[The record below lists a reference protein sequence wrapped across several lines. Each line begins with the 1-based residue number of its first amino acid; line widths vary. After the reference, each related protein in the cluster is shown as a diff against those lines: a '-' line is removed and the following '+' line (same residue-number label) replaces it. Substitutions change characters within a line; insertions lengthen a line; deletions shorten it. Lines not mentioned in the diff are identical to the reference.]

1 MSNDPTAIAPPLC
14 ELCTK
19 PILKDIT
26 ARSWNDGVAHS
37 WCREIALADTA
48 LCEICD
54 KEIEGKDG
62 VIAKHYEGPV
72 HAHCASRSSL

>member
-1 MSNDPTAIAPPLC
+1 MSHGSEQIDPPLC

-19 PILKDIT
+19 PVT
-26 ARSWNDGVAHS
+26 RVESARAWNDGVAH
-37 WCREIALADTA
+37 ALCVEVAKADTA

-62 VIAKHYEGPV
+62 VMVKGYEGPV